1 MADKTQQQIEH
12 EAASEAGRVRHWDEE
27 VLTALMNT
35 PQGRF
40 WVERLLDLCGVGRPL
55 YLDDGDALG
64 MAKRDGRADI
74 GRYLETQLQ
83 EYVPDQFVRMIRER
97 RTRMERDAEK
107 QKAAEANTPTIPK
120 DGSWVDKLAEEADRN
135 DK

>member
-27 VLTALMNT
+27 VLTSLMNT
-35 PQGRF
+35 PQGRY
-40 WVERLLDLCGVGRPL
+40 WMERLLDICCVGQEM
-55 YLDDGDALG
+55 YHWDGDALG
-64 MAKRDGRADI
+64 MAKRDGMAQV

-97 RTRMERDAEK
+97 RTRLEREKEK
-107 QKAAEANTPTIPK
+107 QKAAEATASTIPK
-120 DGSWVDKLAEEADRN
+120 DGSWVDKMAEEAERN
-135 DK
+135 EK